1 MTESNAESMT
11 ESEIARAFAE
21 CGALLNGH
29 FLLTSGLHSDRYF
42 EKFQVLQYPHLT
54 DRLGAELAA
63 RLKRRLGFA
72 PASATIRTVVGPA
85 TGGILLSHV
94 VARHL
99 GTGTRSLFTE
109 REEGKMVFRRGFRL
123 EPGEPVVVVEDVV
136 TTGGSVN
143 EVLSAVRSAGG
154 QVAAIGLLVDRSG
167 GRATAAWED
176 IPVEA
181 LLRLDIAAWPPGEC
195 PLCRQGLPLTERG
208 SRHLR

>member
-1 MTESNAESMT
+1 MDSK
-11 ESEIARAFAE
+11 EIARVFE
-21 CGALLNGH
+21 DCGALLTGH

-42 EKFQVLQYPHLT
+42 EKFRVLQYPHLT

-63 RLKRRLGFA
+63 RLQRRLLLA
-72 PASATIRTVVGPA
+72 NVTVRTVVGPA

-99 GTGTRSLFTE
+99 GPEARSLFTE
-109 REEGKMVFRRGFRL
+109 REEGKMVFRRGFQIK
-123 EPGEPVVVVEDVV
+123 PGEPVIVVEDVC

-143 EVLSAVRSAGG
+143 EVLAAVRAAGG

-167 GRATAAWED
+167 GRALAAWSG

-181 LLRLDIAAWPPGEC
+181 LLSLDISAWPPSAC
-195 PLCRQGLPLTERG
+195 PLCQQGIPVTERG

>member
-1 MTESNAESMT
+1 MTGEEV
-11 ESEIARAFAE
+11 ARMFAE
-21 CGALLNGH
+21 CGALLTGH

-63 RLKRRLGFA
+63 RLQRRLA
-72 PASATIRTVVGPA
+72 AANVTVRTVVGPA
-85 TGGILLSHV
+85 TGGILLSHA

-99 GTGTRSLFTE
+99 GADTRSLFTE

-123 EPGEPVVVVEDVV
+123 EPGEPVVVVEDVI
-136 TTGGSVN
+136 TTGGSVS

-154 QVAAIGLLVDRSG
+154 HVAAIGLLVDRSG
-167 GRATAAWED
+167 GKAMASWPG

-181 LLRLDIAAWPPGEC
+181 LLSLDVVAWPSSDC
-195 PLCRQGLPLTERG
+195 PLCRQGIPLTERG
-208 SRHLR
+208 SRHLH